1 MLSRILTSLFFGLFL
16 SERAQ
21 AQASQA
27 CVYDCSLLDCNPSGH
42 CYYDCYNNCPSG
54 VRSSLE
60 NGPSS
65 NLNSINGPS
74 SNLGEDPSLRTKRD
88 ADPAHVF
95 VSLPTNTTSGR
106 YRMKSNCEFYEA
118 QAAQGIDT
126 SARTANKTMSDA
138 YRNVVGEN
146 FKGNNFTQTVRNVF
160 FGPDANQLP

>member
-1 MLSRILTSLFFGLFL
+1 MLSTILTSFFFFFLFGLPL
-16 SERAQ
+16 SERAH
-21 AQASQA
+21 AQAGQA

-54 VRSSLE
+54 VRSNLE

-65 NLNSINGPS
+65 NLGENPS
-74 SNLGEDPSLRTKRD
+74 PRTKRD

-118 QAAQGIDT
+118 QASQGIDT
-126 SARTANKTMSDA
+126 GARTANKTMSDT
-138 YRNVVGEN
+138 YRSVVGEN
-146 FKGNNFTQTVRNVF
+146 FKGNNFTQAMRNVF
-160 FGPDANQLP
+160 FGPEANQQP

>member
-1 MLSRILTSLFFGLFL
+1 MLSRILISFFFFGVHL
-16 SERAQ
+16 SERVQ
-21 AQASQA
+21 AQAGQA

-42 CYYDCYNNCPSG
+42 CYYDCYNNCPPGIQS
-54 VRSSLE
+54 RLE

-65 NLNSINGPS
+65 NLGENPS
-74 SNLGEDPSLRTKRD
+74 PRTKRD

-95 VSLPTNTTSGR
+95 VSLPTNATSGR

-138 YRNVVGEN
+138 YRSVVGEN

-160 FGPDANQLP
+160 FGPDANQQP